1 MRKFEHAHTHIMWK
15 MPCEHG
21 GRDGVK
27 PLQDKSHR
35 QEAERGW
42 IRAPWSLRRNRP
54 CGHLISDFRPQD
66 CEHVSGE
73 WFAQLWALNAAGSH
87 GVHQGAP
94 MILVFLRAWRLS
106 RLGRN
111 SPLGETGGPRG
122 VATSKQ
128 VRPEESARHPLFYL
142 HPKDT
147 LLKSQFFKSSFLS
160 LTLGTRITL

>member
-15 MPCEHG
+15 MSCEHG

-94 MILVFLRAWRLS
+94 MILVFCGLGVYWVGTHH
-106 RLGRN
+106 LGRR
-111 SPLGETGGPRG
+111 GGPRG

-128 VRPEESARHPLFYL
+128 VRPEESARHPLFYS